1 MRKHTTALLIEDFP
15 ILARYYR
22 EALKSYFD
30 EVILVDNTT
39 DALKALEAQPVD
51 APFNLAILHETISDK
66 GKNNRIDGFALAL
79 ELKSRH
85 PDTRLLYSINRLST
99 YLIGSIIRE
108 IAPEALVFRPDLS
121 EVEFVHA
128 IKSIQ
133 SGKPYH
139 SPSIVPHM
147 HYDIA
152 GSSLVDRID
161 RNILHYLGQGA
172 RTKDLPRL
180 IALSL
185 PSIEKRKKQ
194 LKNLLN
200 DPESDY
206 QLILAA
212 RKQGLI

>member
-30 EVILVDNTT
+30 EVVLVDNTS
-39 DALKALEAQPVD
+39 DALKAIEAQSVD
-51 APFNLAILHETISDK
+51 TPFDLAILHETISDQ
-66 GKNNRIDGFALAL
+66 GTNNRIDGFALAL

-108 IAPEALVFRPDLS
+108 INPEALVFRPDLS

-128 IKSIQ
+128 IKSVQ
-133 SGKPYH
+133 LGKSYH

-152 GSSLVDRID
+152 SSSLVDRID

-200 DPESDY
+200 NPESDY

-212 RKQGLI
+212 RKRGLI